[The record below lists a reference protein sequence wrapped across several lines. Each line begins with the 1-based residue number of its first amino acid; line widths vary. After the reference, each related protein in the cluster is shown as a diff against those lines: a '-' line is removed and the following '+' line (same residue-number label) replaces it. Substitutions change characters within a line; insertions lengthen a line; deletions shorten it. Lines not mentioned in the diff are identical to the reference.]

1 MAWGGRWEP
10 WITKI
15 SYDASRDTFYL
26 LYFRASYPRSRYG
39 AGQVLIPEE
48 PNALKPGTE
57 ARNLD
62 RISQC
67 QALEIYQSGVE
78 ALNAQTQ
85 IKIMQL
91 LGQKEII
98 PPFPIP
104 VASMGRD

>member
-1 MAWGGRWEP
+1 
-10 WITKI
+10 
-15 SYDASRDTFYL
+15 
-26 LYFRASYPRSRYG
+26 
-39 AGQVLIPEE
+39 
-48 PNALKPGTE
+48 
-57 ARNLD
+57 
-62 RISQC
+62 
-67 QALEIYQSGVE
+67 LEIYRSGVE